1 MTLNIGFSEVILLI
15 IVGLLLFGP
24 KKLPE
29 LGRAFG
35 KTLKEFKD
43 ATRGLVDD
51 PNTGPKDTSAISPS
65 QKNEGESESVENP
78 AEKPADTR
86 RLPD

>member
-1 MTLNIGFSEVILLI
+1 MNIGFTEVLLLI

-51 PNTGPKDTSAISPS
+51 SNTGSGDSSAAPSPK
-65 QKNEGESESVENP
+65 KNEGEPKPE
-78 AEKPADTR
+78 EKSADQSADTR